1 MKQKIEEKDDR
12 EWLLIRPHN
21 IIGSIQPEK
30 AHNFFMENDK
40 FIWTEYNYIPG
51 FLKIINEILDNS
63 IDVYVKS
70 KGQYADQISIDIT
83 DDTITIKDNG
93 YGIPVEKSDN
103 GEWLPYVCWGKARA
117 GSNFKDD
124 QNQGQIGM
132 NGIGSF
138 ATVVF
143 SKEFVGYSD
152 DGKNK
157 LKITFKDNLESY
169 SIRELT
175 STKPGVEV
183 SFKPDLEKFGLT
195 TIDET
200 HQNLIYQRLLNL
212 AVTYPNIKFYFNKK
226 RISLKTKDYLK
237 MFSEHY
243 EVLEDDNFFIGVMPN
258 TEDDFRFLSY
268 VNGLHIK
275 DGGNHIDYILDKVIS
290 PIREKLQR
298 KYKNIKPG
306 DIKNKLQLVVFF
318 KNFINTKFNSQTKE
332 KLTNTAAQI
341 SDFLGEIEWDK
352 FGLKCYKNK
361 EILDPIIEIYKI
373 KEEFKKKQELKN
385 LNKTVKKIKSKK
397 YTRPTGNR
405 KYLMIGEGE
414 SAVSGLSHILGRED
428 FGYYELRGKPLNA
441 YDATQQK
448 FTGNTELSELY
459 QIIVNEE
466 YEYVVFATDQDL
478 DGFSIR
484 GLLLGFI
491 YRYLP
496 ELLKENRI
504 GMLQTPIVAI
514 SKKDKIVKWHYNLSE
529 VDHSQV
535 EKGALSEY
543 KKGLGGW
550 TADELKVVIEKDG
563 IDKMIRI
570 IEFDDKTSP
579 EVLDNWLNS
588 DSEKSDKRKEY
599 IKNNDFDLIKL

>member
-1 MKQKIEEKDDR
+1 MKKQEIQELNDR

-30 AHNFFMENDK
+30 AYNFFMEKDK
-40 FIWTEYNYIPG
+40 FVWTEYTYIPG

-70 KGQYADQISIDIT
+70 KGKFANQISIDIT
-83 DDTITIKDNG
+83 DDEVTIKDNG
-93 YGIPVEKSDN
+93 YGIPVEKKED
-103 GEWLPYVCWGKARA
+103 GEWLPYKCWGKARA
-117 GSNFKDD
+117 GSNFEDKD
-124 QNQGQIGM
+124 NMGQIGM

-143 SKEFVGYSD
+143 SKEFIGISD

-157 LKITFKDNLESY
+157 LKVTFKDNLESFTV
-169 SIRELT
+169 RELT

-183 SFKPDLEKFGLT
+183 SFKPDLERFGLKK
-195 TIDET
+195 IDSI

-212 AVTYPNIKFYFNKK
+212 AVTYPDIKFTFNKS
-226 RISLKTKDYLK
+226 RINIKTKDYLK
-237 MFSEHY
+237 MFSEHV
-243 EVLEDDNFFIGVMPN
+243 EILEADDYFVGVMPN
-258 TEDDFRFLSY
+258 SEDDFRFLSY

-275 DGGNHIDYILDKVIS
+275 DGGSHIEYTLDKVIL
-290 PIREKLQR
+290 PIRDRLQK

-318 KNFINTKFNSQTKE
+318 KNFINPKFNSQTKE
-332 KLTNTAAQI
+332 KITNTAQQI
-341 SDFLGEIEWDK
+341 KDFLGEVDWDK
-352 FGLKCYKNK
+352 FGMKCYKN
-361 EILDPIIEIYKI
+361 EHILEPIIEIYKI
-373 KEEFKKKQELKN
+373 KEEFTKLQELKK

-397 YTRPTGNR
+397 YTRPIGNR

-414 SAVSGLSHILGRED
+414 SAVSGLLPILGRQD
-428 FGYYELRGKPLNA
+428 FGYYELKGKPLNA

-448 FTGNTELSELY
+448 FTANVELSELY

-478 DGFSIR
+478 DGYTIR

-491 YRYLP
+491 YKYLP
-496 ELLKENRI
+496 DLLKGGRV
-504 GMLQTPIVAI
+504 GMLQTPIIAI
-514 SKKDKIVKWHYNLSE
+514 SKKDKIVKWHYNLSDAE
-529 VDHSQV
+529 EKV
-535 EKGALSEY
+535 EAGLVSEY

-550 TADELKVVIEKDG
+550 TPEELKTVINKDG
-563 IDKMIRI
+563 IDQMIRMV
-570 IEFDDKTSP
+570 EFNDKTSF
-579 EVLDNWLNS
+579 EILDNWLKS
-588 DSEKSDKRKEY
+588 DKSDKRKEY
-599 IKNNDFDLIKL
+599 IEQNDFDLIKL